1 MRSIVRKLGHIQVVF
16 LITLSAILASEVLA
30 YIIPQIFSFPY
41 PMPSTPIVTFIVTAI
56 LTPFLS
62 WHLLKLFFFIDELE
76 QEMNYLATY
85 DSMTELFSRQA
96 FFKHSLAL
104 HENAKLTN
112 DTYCVC
118 IIDIDNFKYINDTY
132 GHSGGDKVL
141 IHFGTLLRKLYD
153 SSYIVGRIGGEEFSI
168 VSSLDITTK
177 HNEIQK
183 IHDTLATATCT
194 YKNTK
199 IAYTVSIGIFENTMP
214 ESITFDEALSHA
226 DNALY
231 EAKTTGKNKSIVF
244 NNSNLNTK
252 VPQEATHLRTRKLE

>member
-1 MRSIVRKLGHIQVVF
+1 MRNIVRKLGHIQMTF
-16 LITLSAILASEVLA
+16 LITLSAILAAEILA
-30 YIIPQIFSFPY
+30 YFIPYVFSFPY
-41 PMPSTPIVTFIVTAI
+41 LFPSDAIITFLITAI

-62 WHLLKLFFFIDELE
+62 WHLLKLLFFVDELE

-85 DSMTELFSRQA
+85 DSMTKLLSRQA

-104 HENAKLTN
+104 HENAKLTK

-141 IHFGTLLRKLYD
+141 IHFGTLLSKLYD
-153 SSYIVGRIGGEEFSI
+153 SNYIVGRIGGEEFSI
-168 VSSLDITTK
+168 ISKLDITTK
-177 HNEIQK
+177 HNEMQK
-183 IHDTLATATCT
+183 IHDTLATSTCT
-194 YKNTK
+194 YKNTE

-231 EAKTTGKNKSIVF
+231 EAKNTGKNKSVIF
-244 NNSNLNTK
+244 NNFNLHTDLPKKASNL
-252 VPQEATHLRTRKLE
+252 RSRKK